1 MLTRKCNRCQQL
13 LPATSDVFLKDASR
27 SLGLAYECKPCH
39 RQRKLGRDRRT
50 ERWAN
55 MSAAQRQAA
64 TARNR
69 KYSQTQRGRAVFL
82 RKAYERMDACDMTS
96 AEILEIII
104 CPCTY
109 CGTLERNR
117 GLDRIDNSLPHIKRN
132 VVPACIECNFAR
144 GDRLSVLEMLRVGAV
159 IREVIKDRTSTE
171 AANADHPQRFSIAHP
186 IL

>member
-69 KYSQTQRGRAVFL
+69 KYSH
-82 RKAYERMDACDMTS
+82 ERQDACDMTS